1 MKIWWLR
8 VLLIILTI
16 TWMGIIFYYSSQNG
30 SLSANMSGK
39 ITNFTIQLFIK
50 NYADLPLN
58 EQSNIYKNVSYLIRK
73 IAHFSEYAILA
84 MLLFFTM
91 RSFTKNYLYIHT
103 ISFVLSCLYAVSDE
117 FHQSFVADRLP
128 LFKDVLIDSLGSL
141 TMLLFI
147 ACIINIIRLKK
158 KVQ

>member
-1 MKIWWLR
+1 
-8 VLLIILTI
+8 
-16 TWMGIIFYYSSQNG
+16 MGIIFYYSSQNG

>member
-1 MKIWWLR
+1 MKSGCLR
-8 VLLIILTI
+8 ALLIILTI
-16 TWMGIIFYYSSQNG
+16 AWMGIIFYYSSQDG

-39 ITNFTIQLFIK
+39 ITNFIIQLFIR

-73 IAHFSEYAILA
+73 IAHFSEYGILSL
-84 MLLFFTM
+84 LLFFTI
-91 RSFTKNYLYIHT
+91 RSFTKNYLCVYA
-103 ISFVLSCLYAVSDE
+103 ISFVLSCLYAMSDE

-147 ACIINIIRLKK
+147 ACIINIIRLKR
-158 KVQ
+158 KV

>member
-103 ISFVLSCLYAVSDE
+103 ISFVLSCLYAV
-117 FHQSFVADRLP
+117 
-128 LFKDVLIDSLGSL
+128 I
-141 TMLLFI
+141 
-147 ACIINIIRLKK
+147 
-158 KVQ
+158 